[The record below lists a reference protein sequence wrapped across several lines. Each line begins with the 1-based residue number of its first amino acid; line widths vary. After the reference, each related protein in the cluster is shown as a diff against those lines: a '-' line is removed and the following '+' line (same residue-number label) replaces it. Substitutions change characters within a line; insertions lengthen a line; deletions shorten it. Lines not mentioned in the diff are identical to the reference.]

1 MDLSPIQR
9 VTAAANAALQP
20 PSPVARAESPPPVA
34 QAAPVSADQ
43 QVDSSSTAADHK
55 RVTVEWHAASVG
67 YVTRVIDQHTG
78 HVVHQSPPEQVLNM
92 VQRIIARLKGM
103 LG

>member
-9 VTAAANAALQP
+9 VTAAANAALRTP
-20 PSPVARAESPPPVA
+20 PISRAESPRPVA

-43 QVDSSSTAADHK
+43 QVESRSTAADRT

-67 YVTRVIDQHTG
+67 YVTRVVDQHTG
-78 HVVHQSPPEQVLNM
+78 SVVHQSPPEQVLNM
-92 VQRIIARLKGM
+92 VQRIIARLKE
-103 LG
+103 LTA